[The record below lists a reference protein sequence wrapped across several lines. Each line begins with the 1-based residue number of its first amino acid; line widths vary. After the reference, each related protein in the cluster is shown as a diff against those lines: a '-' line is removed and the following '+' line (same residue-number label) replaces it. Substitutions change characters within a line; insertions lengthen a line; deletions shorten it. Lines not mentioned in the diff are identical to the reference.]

1 MEKEHILALIEKMQQ
16 LYASELYK
24 DESCCGVF
32 VIALNRF
39 LLDNQGV
46 YWALVRHDKESYA
59 HVFIQY
65 GGIFYDYNGVLTPEL
80 ALKKYVDAVDKSVV
94 INPNPKDAKARWEA
108 EQDILYY
115 TRPEFNLLEVL
126 EMFRVANGQLNME
139 GE

>member
-1 MEKEHILALIEKMQQ
+1 MEKERILALIDKMHQ
-16 LYASELYK
+16 LYSSQIYE
-24 DESCCGVF
+24 DESSSGVF

-46 YWALVRHDKESYA
+46 YWALVRHDRESYL

-65 GGIFYDYNGVLTPEL
+65 EGAFYDYNGVLSPEL

-115 TRPEFNLLEVL
+115 TQPKFNLLEVL
-126 EMFRVANGQLNME
+126 EMFREADRQLKGE
-139 GE
+139 GN